1 MGSPEPHDLSRRPP
15 EPPHD
20 DERPGRGVV
29 EYGILL
35 GTLALGVVLTLVAI
49 GTQIR
54 TVMSDPASQHIGD
67 R

>member
-1 MGSPEPHDLSRRPP
+1 MAGTRPESEQEQEED
-15 EPPHD
+15 
-20 DERPGRGVV
+20 RGQSVI

-54 TVMSDPASQHIGD
+54 TVIPDPAPQHIGEP
-67 R
+67 

>member
-1 MGSPEPHDLSRRPP
+1 MTGTEPEPKED
-15 EPPHD
+15 
-20 DERPGRGVV
+20 RGQGMI

-54 TVMSDPASQHIGD
+54 TVMNDKPPQKQIGEP
-67 R
+67 

>member
-1 MGSPEPHDLSRRPP
+1 MTGTELEPKED
-15 EPPHD
+15 
-20 DERPGRGVV
+20 RGQGMI

-54 TVMSDPASQHIGD
+54 TVMNDTPPQQQIGEP
-67 R
+67 

>member
-1 MGSPEPHDLSRRPP
+1 MTGTEPEPKED
-15 EPPHD
+15 
-20 DERPGRGVV
+20 RGQGML

-54 TVMSDPASQHIGD
+54 TVMNDKPPQKQIGEP
-67 R
+67 

>member
-1 MGSPEPHDLSRRPP
+1 MGSPEERDMTGKEP
-15 EPPHD
+15 EA
-20 DERPGRGVV
+20 EEGRGQGVI

-54 TVMSDPASQHIGD
+54 TVIPSPAQQQQIGEP
-67 R
+67 

>member
-1 MGSPEPHDLSRRPP
+1 MGSPEEHDMTETRR
-15 EPPHD
+15 EAEED
-20 DERPGRGVV
+20 RGQGMI

-54 TVMSDPASQHIGD
+54 TVMPPAAPRQIGEP
-67 R
+67 

>member
-1 MGSPEPHDLSRRPP
+1 MGSPEDRDMRGTEP
-15 EPPHD
+15 ET
-20 DERPGRGVV
+20 EEGRGQGLI

-54 TVMSDPASQHIGD
+54 TVIPPPPQQIGEP
-67 R
+67 

>member
-1 MGSPEPHDLSRRPP
+1 MTETRR
-15 EPPHD
+15 EAEED
-20 DERPGRGVV
+20 RGQGMI

-54 TVMSDPASQHIGD
+54 TVIPPPAPKQIGEP
-67 R
+67 

>member
-1 MGSPEPHDLSRRPP
+1 MESP
-15 EPPHD
+15 
-20 DERPGRGVV
+20 DERDMTGTRQTADEGRGGGLI

-54 TVMSDPASQHIGD
+54 TVMPPPGKQQIGEP
-67 R
+67 

>member
-1 MGSPEPHDLSRRPP
+1 MGSPEDRDVTETRR
-15 EPPHD
+15 EA
-20 DERPGRGVV
+20 DEGRGQGMI

-54 TVMSDPASQHIGD
+54 TVMPPPAPQQIGEP
-67 R
+67 

>member
-1 MGSPEPHDLSRRPP
+1 MTGTEPEPKED
-15 EPPHD
+15 
-20 DERPGRGVV
+20 RGQGMI

-54 TVMSDPASQHIGD
+54 TVMNDKPPQKQKQIGEP
-67 R
+67 

>member
-1 MGSPEPHDLSRRPP
+1 MLGTRRRT
-15 EPPHD
+15 
-20 DERPGRGVV
+20 DEGGVEGMI

-54 TVMSDPASQHIGD
+54 TVVPDTTPSHIGEP
-67 R
+67 